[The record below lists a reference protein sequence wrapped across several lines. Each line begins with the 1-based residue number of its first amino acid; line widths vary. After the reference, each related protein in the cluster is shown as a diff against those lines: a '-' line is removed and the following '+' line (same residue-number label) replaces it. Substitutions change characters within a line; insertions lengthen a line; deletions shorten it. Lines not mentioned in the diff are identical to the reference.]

1 MTHGEMDSASIHRR
15 TNFGVCPTPALR
27 KIGSALNYGRRDG
40 RFGGHPLYGLK
51 KVLGVGSGNSVVFF
65 GSWYD
70 IIWVS
75 FRLWAPQNGAPLV
88 PVKTHPEMGSLKKA
102 LTTFISVGTHVHQPL
117 VAGFLRFIARSFGF
131 VFPQRANSYIGG
143 VQSRCPPFT
152 RPKTWQ
158 HEPRTFREGH
168 SQGKAHT
175 KRMGNHPLWNC
186 SLDPQSQPYQEEK
199 RTVCKGPLFLV
210 ALPNRTDK
218 SSSSN
223 GRLHEIRR
231 SDPSK

>member
-1 MTHGEMDSASIHRR
+1 M
-15 TNFGVCPTPALR
+15 
-27 KIGSALNYGRRDG
+27 
-40 RFGGHPLYGLK
+40 
-51 KVLGVGSGNSVVFF
+51 
-65 GSWYD
+65 
-70 IIWVS
+70 S

-175 KRMGNHPLWNC
+175 KRIRPLTGKPPLVELFSGSSKSTISGGKKNC
-186 SLDPQSQPYQEEK
+186 LQ
-199 RTVCKGPLFLV
+199 RTAFLV